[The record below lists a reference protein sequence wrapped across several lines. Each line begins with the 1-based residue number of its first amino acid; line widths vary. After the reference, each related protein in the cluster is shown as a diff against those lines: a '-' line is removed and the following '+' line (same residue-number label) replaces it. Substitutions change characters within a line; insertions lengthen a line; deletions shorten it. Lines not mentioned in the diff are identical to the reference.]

1 MAVARF
7 RFYDGLTAFLA
18 PQHRN
23 AQFEYRCARAATVK
37 NAIEALGVPHTEV
50 ELIRVNGRA
59 VDLTYRVQD
68 GDRIDVFP
76 SVDGAD
82 LESLPRLR
90 IPPPAPIRFIADSQL
105 GALAR
110 LLRMLGFDTAYD
122 NGYADDEIRCRAT
135 QEERIILTRD
145 RELLKC
151 RTVTHG
157 CYVHA
162 LEPRAQLREI
172 VQRLRL
178 AASMRPFTRC
188 VHCNVPLVPVAKAV
202 VLGQLPLMVAGRHH
216 EFQTCAGCGRVYW
229 KGTHRERMRAL
240 LDELLPE
247 NVAAGAATD
256 PACGRPASPA
266 FTRAPRSD

>member
-1 MAVARF
+1 MAVVRF
-7 RFYDGLTAFLA
+7 GFHDGLTAFLA
-18 PQHRN
+18 PQRRSRE
-23 AQFEYRCARAATVK
+23 FEYRCARAATVK

-76 SVDGAD
+76 TVDGAD

-90 IPPPAPIRFIADSQL
+90 TPPPAPTRFIADSQL

-110 LLRMLGFDTAYD
+110 LLRMLGFDTAYG
-122 NGYADDEIRCRAT
+122 NGYADEEIRCRAA

-178 AASMRPFTRC
+178 AASMRPFTLC
-188 VHCNVPLVPVAKAV
+188 VHCNVPLVPVAKEA
-202 VLGQLPLMVAGRHH
+202 VLGQLPPMVAERHQ
-216 EFQTCAGCGRVYW
+216 EFQTCAGCRRVYW
-229 KGTHRERMRAL
+229 KGTHWERMRGVL
-240 LDELLPE
+240 RELLSGD
-247 NVAAGAATD
+247 AASMAE
-256 PACGRPASPA
+256 PPLASGP
-266 FTRAPRSD
+266 PP